1 MVYGCILQWQSVTYH
16 FGSLTLSSD
25 LVSGKIVSRAAPIL
39 VEVGISN
46 LVYGCISEWQ
56 CSILFLGL

>member
-1 MVYGCILQWQSVTYH
+1 MGQCHIPFWVTV
-16 FGSLTLSSD
+16 TLSSN
-25 LVSGKIVSRAAPIL
+25 LVSGKIVPRAAPLL